1 MLALRRIYNGGK
13 AEIVMKEITAERLD
27 KYLNLTA
34 QALEKVKLSEGLSS
48 REQKIGKKYL
58 EMARSYLSDANHFK
72 ESNDWVNAFAAVN
85 YAHAWLDAGAI
96 VKIFDVDGDDI
107 LFTVDAD

>member
-1 MLALRRIYNGGK
+1 
-13 AEIVMKEITAERLD
+13 MKEITAEKLD

-34 QALEKVKLSEGLSS
+34 QALAKVKLKKGLSS
-48 REQKIGKKYL
+48 REQKIGEKYL
-58 EMARSYLSDANHFK
+58 EMARNYLSDANHFK
-72 ESNDWVNAFAAVN
+72 ESGDWVNAFAAVN

-96 VKIFDVDGDDI
+96 VKIFDVDGDDV

>member
-1 MLALRRIYNGGK
+1 MLALRRIYNCEK
-13 AEIVMKEITAERLD
+13 KQFAMKEITAEKLD

-34 QALEKVKLSEGLSS
+34 QALEKVKISEGLSA
-48 REQKIGKKYL
+48 REREIGKKYL
-58 EMARSYLSDANHFK
+58 ELARSYLSDANHFK
-72 ESNDWVNAFAAVN
+72 ESGDWINSFAAVN

-96 VKIFDVDGDDI
+96 VKIFDVDGDNV

>member
-1 MLALRRIYNGGK
+1 
-13 AEIVMKEITAERLD
+13 MKEITAEKLE
-27 KYLNLTA
+27 KYLSLTA
-34 QALEKVKLSEGLSS
+34 QALEKVKLSEDLSE

-72 ESNDWVNAFAAVN
+72 ESENWVNAFAAVN

-96 VKIFDVDGDDI
+96 VKIFDVDGDNV
-107 LFTVDAD
+107 LFTADTD

>member
-1 MLALRRIYNGGK
+1 MNK
-13 AEIVMKEITAERLD
+13 ITLERLD

-34 QALEKVKLSEGLSS
+34 TAFQKVKLMKNISE
-48 REQKIGKKYL
+48 REKEIGEQYL

-72 ESNDWVNAFAAVN
+72 DGGDFVNAFAAVN

-96 VKIFDVDGDDI
+96 VKIFDVDGDNV
-107 LFTVDAD
+107 LFTADAD

>member
-1 MLALRRIYNGGK
+1 
-13 AEIVMKEITAERLD
+13 MKEITAEKLD

-34 QALEKVKLSEGLSS
+34 AALQKVKLMKNLSK
-48 REQKIGKKYL
+48 REKEIGEKYL

-72 ESNDWVNAFAAVN
+72 ENGDWVGAFAAVN

-96 VKIFDVDGDDI
+96 VKIFDVDGDNV
-107 LFTVDAD
+107 LFTSDGE

>member
-1 MLALRRIYNGGK
+1 MN
-13 AEIVMKEITAERLD
+13 EITVERLD

-34 QALEKVKLSEGLSS
+34 TAFQKVKLMKNISE
-48 REQKIGKKYL
+48 REKEIGDKYL

-72 ESNDWVNAFAAVN
+72 ENGDFVNAFAAVN

-96 VKIFDVDGDDI
+96 VKIFDVDGDDV

>member
-1 MLALRRIYNGGK
+1 MRF
-13 AEIVMKEITAERLD
+13 VMNEITAERLE

-34 QALEKVKLSEGLSS
+34 TALQKVKLMKNISE
-48 REQKIGKKYL
+48 REQKIGEKYL

-72 ESNDWVNAFAAVN
+72 DGGDFVNAFAAVN

-96 VKIFDVDGDDI
+96 VKIFDVDGDNV

>member
-1 MLALRRIYNGGK
+1 MLALRRIYNGGN
-13 AEIVMKEITAERLD
+13 ESFVMKEITAEKLD

-34 QALEKVKLSEGLSS
+34 QALEKVKLSEGLSV
-48 REQKIGKKYL
+48 REEKIGKKYL

-72 ESNDWVNAFAAVN
+72 KSGDWINAFAAVN

-96 VKIFDVDGDDI
+96 VKIFDVDSDNV
-107 LFTVDAD
+107 LFTVD

>member
-1 MLALRRIYNGGK
+1 MLALRRIYN
-13 AEIVMKEITAERLD
+13 ARNWSFVMKEITAEKLD

-34 QALEKVKLSEGLSS
+34 QALEKVKLAEGLSS
-48 REQKIGKKYL
+48 REEKIGKKYL

-72 ESNDWVNAFAAVN
+72 ESGDWINAFAAVN

-96 VKIFDVDGDDI
+96 VKIFDVDGDNV
-107 LFTVDAD
+107 LFTVD